1 LVWIEA
7 STRNFQAVSGS
18 WRQVVFLG
26 ALLAPSFF
34 CVASSQAL
42 LQGITSACTEP
53 VVKTVSGKV
62 CGVRRGEVDAFLG
75 IPYAETT
82 AGKNRWMPPVK
93 KASWSGTLPAT
104 RFGFACPQNGTQPL
118 PQSED
123 CLTLNIWTPSSATNP
138 VRLPVL
144 VFLHGGA
151 FQTGSSGDT
160 LPSDPKQALYDGAF
174 LASSQNIVVVTL
186 HYRVGALGFLAG
198 AMGLKGNY
206 GFQDQQLALEWVRD
220 NIAAFGGDAK
230 RLTLA
235 GESAGAMSVGLHLW
249 SAPRSDQLFSAAIM
263 QSNPLAFP
271 FRTLTQ
277 AQRTADY
284 FTMTAG
290 CYHTLEPL
298 RCLRRLPM
306 QAILDAQRNPMLM
319 LPMLEFGL
327 SSVISWTPVVDGE
340 VIMRSPTVALERGV
354 SSKPLLI
361 GVNANE
367 GELFVGVGAPD
378 PLGDLVYRVALG
390 KFFGAGFLNDLL
402 KLYPSSASDSRNAL
416 AKLTTEYMFLCANL
430 FAATK
435 AKAPTYA
442 YQFNYVSKNL
452 SQWPKLS
459 LCQGKACH
467 SDSLPFTFG
476 NLGSSNG
483 VTRDDVAMRDRLTNT
498 WGTFVRAH
506 QPSFSE
512 ITDWPRI
519 TSNQNRDANAIL
531 ELSPSPRVN
540 SPQSRSCAFWD
551 RYGYGSDMTTQ

>member
-1 LVWIEA
+1 M
-7 STRNFQAVSGS
+7 
-18 WRQVVFLG
+18 
-26 ALLAPSFF
+26 
-34 CVASSQAL
+34 
-42 LQGITSACTEP
+42 TSACTEP
-53 VVKTVSGKV
+53 VVTTSSGKV
-62 CGVRRGEVDAFLG
+62 CGVERGEVHAFLG
-75 IPYAETT
+75 IPYAEST

-93 KASWSGTLPAT
+93 KAPWRGTLPAT

-123 CLTLNIWTPSSATNP
+123 CLTLNIWTPSSATTLEP
-138 VRLPVL
+138 LPVM

-230 RLTLA
+230 RLTLS

-249 SAPRSDQLFSAAIM
+249 SAPRSNPLFSAAIM

-271 FRTLTQ
+271 YQTVTQ

-284 FTMTAG
+284 FTITAG
-290 CYHTLEPL
+290 CYYSLEPL
-298 RCLRRLPM
+298 RCLRGLPV
-306 QAILDAQRNPMLM
+306 QAILNAQQNPMLM

-327 SSVISWTPVVDGE
+327 SSVISWSPVVDGE
-340 VIMRSPTVALERGV
+340 VITRSPTVALERGA

-367 GELFVGVGAPD
+367 GELFVGVGSPD
-378 PLGDLVYRVALG
+378 PLSDLVYRAALG
-390 KFFGAGFLNDLL
+390 KFFGAGYMNDLL
-402 KLYPSSASDSRNAL
+402 NLYPSSASDRRDVL
-416 AKLTTEYMFLCANL
+416 ARLTTDYMFLCANL
-430 FAATK
+430 FAASK

-452 SQWPKLS
+452 SQWPRLQ
-459 LCQGKACH
+459 LCRGKACH
-467 SDSLPFTFG
+467 SDSLPFAFG

-483 VTRDDVAMRDRLTNT
+483 VTRDDVTMRDRVTNT
-498 WGTFVRAH
+498 WGTFVRSH
-506 QPSFSE
+506 QPSFPE
-512 ITDWPRI
+512 VADWPRV
-519 TSNQNRDANAIL
+519 TASQNRDNTTIL
-531 ELSPSPRVN
+531 ELSQTPRVN
-540 SPQSRSCAFWD
+540 TPESKSCAFWD
-551 RYGYGSDMTTQ
+551 RYGYARSNDMATP